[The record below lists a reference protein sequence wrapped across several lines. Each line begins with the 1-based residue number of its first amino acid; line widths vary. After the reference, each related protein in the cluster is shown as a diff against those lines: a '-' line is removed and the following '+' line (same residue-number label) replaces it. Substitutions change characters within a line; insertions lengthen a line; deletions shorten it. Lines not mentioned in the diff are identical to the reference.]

1 MRIIIA
7 GGGTGGHIFPAISI
21 AEEILMRDSENKVLF
36 VGTKRGM
43 ESRVIKNHAIEY
55 ISSGGVVGK
64 GFIGSLKGIAFAIK
78 GFFDSLR
85 IIREFKP
92 DLILGVGGYASGPMV
107 FASWLFMI
115 PTAVCEQNSIPGI
128 TNRILGKFVK
138 RVFASFEES
147 IVFFPRKKTILVGN
161 PVRRYI
167 LMEKDSSRRQN
178 VFTILVFGGS
188 QGSHRLNISVPRAF
202 GILGR
207 KDISLIHQTGYD
219 DLNDVRK
226 AYEWYGIRAEVFS
239 FIEDIGSVYRH
250 SDLVIGRAG
259 AGTIAEITA
268 LGMPSILVPYPFS
281 AYNHQFEN
289 AKSLERAGAAVVIED
304 KDAVPERFAEV
315 LSDLLRRE
323 KLKEMGERA
332 RRLGRPDAAK
342 RIVDEI
348 YKLVGIQD
356 VGCKAQAKTLS

>member
-43 ESRVIKNHAIEY
+43 EARVIKCHAIEF
-55 ISSGGVVGK
+55 ISSEGVVGK
-64 GFIGSLKGIAFAIK
+64 GFIEGLKGVASAIK

-85 IIREFKP
+85 IINEFKP

-107 FASWLFMI
+107 FAACVFMI
-115 PTAVCEQNSIPGI
+115 PTAICEQNSIPGV

-147 IVFFPRKKTILVGN
+147 IKFFPRNKTMVIGN

-167 LMEKDSSRRQN
+167 LMEKDSRLRQN
-178 VFTILVFGGS
+178 GFTVLVFGGS
-188 QGSHRLNISVPRAF
+188 QGSHRLNLSVPKAF

-207 KDISLIHQTGYD
+207 EDVSLVHQTGD
-219 DLNDVRK
+219 NDLDDVRK
-226 AYEWYGIRAEVFS
+226 AYEWYGVRAEVFT
-239 FIEDIGSVYRH
+239 FIEDIGSAYKH

-259 AGTIAEITA
+259 AGTIAELTA
-268 LGMPSILVPYPFS
+268 VGLPSILVPYPFS

-289 AKSLERAGAAVVIED
+289 AKSLERAGAAVLGNFFGLPFSLP
-304 KDAVPERFAEV
+304 KG
-315 LSDLLRRE
+315 RRE
-323 KLKEMGERA
+323 EALFELK
-332 RRLGRPDAAK
+332 
-342 RIVDEI
+342 
-348 YKLVGIQD
+348 
-356 VGCKAQAKTLS
+356 TT

>member
-21 AEEILMRDSENKVLF
+21 AEEILIRDSENKVLF

-43 ESRVIKNHAIEY
+43 ESRVIKNYAIEF
-55 ISSGGVVGK
+55 ISSEGVVGK
-64 GFIGSLKGIAFAIK
+64 GLMEGLRGIASAIR
-78 GFFDSLR
+78 GFFGSLR

-92 DLILGVGGYASGPMV
+92 DLVLGVGGYASGPMV
-107 FASWLFMI
+107 FAASVFMI
-115 PTAVCEQNSIPGI
+115 PTAICEQNSIPGI

-138 RVFASFEES
+138 MVFTSFGES
-147 IVFFPRKKTILVGN
+147 IRFFPRKKAILVGN

-167 LMEKDSSRRQN
+167 LAGENLGRKQSG
-178 VFTILVFGGS
+178 FTVLVFGGS
-188 QGSHRLNISVPRAF
+188 QGSHRLNLSVPKAF

-207 KDISLIHQTGYD
+207 KDISLIHQTGD
-219 DLNDVRK
+219 NDLDNVRK
-226 AYEWYGIRAEVFS
+226 AYEWYGIRAEVFP
-239 FIEDIGSVYRH
+239 FIEDIGSAYKH

-268 LGMPSILVPYPFS
+268 VGVPSILVPYPFS

-304 KDAVPERFAEV
+304 KDAVPERIAEI
-315 LSDLLRRE
+315 LSDLLKRE
-323 KLKEMGERA
+323 KLKQMGERA
-332 RRLGRPDAAK
+332 KSLGKPDAAK

-348 YKLVGIQD
+348 YKLVGIED
-356 VGCKAQAKTLS
+356 AGCKMQVKTLS

>member
-21 AEEILMRDSENKVLF
+21 AEEILMRDSGNEVLF
-36 VGTKRGM
+36 VGTKRGI
-43 ESRVIKNHAIEY
+43 ESRVIKNYAIEF
-55 ISSGGVVGK
+55 ISSAGIVGK
-64 GFIGSLKGIAFAIK
+64 GLIGSLKGIALSIK

-85 IIREFKP
+85 IIWGFKP

-107 FASWLFMI
+107 LASWLFMI
-115 PTAVCEQNSIPGI
+115 PTAICEQNSIPGI

-147 IVFFPRKKTILVGN
+147 IIFFPRKKAILVGN

-167 LMEKDSSRRQN
+167 LMERNPNQERN
-178 VFTILVFGGS
+178 GFTILVFGGS
-188 QGSHRLNISVPRAF
+188 QGSHRLNISVPKAF

-207 KDISLIHQTGYD
+207 KDVFLIHQTGYD
-219 DLNDVRK
+219 DLDDVRK
-226 AYEWYGIRAEVFS
+226 AYEWYGIRADVFP

-268 LGMPSILVPYPFS
+268 LGIPSILVPYPFS

-289 AKSLERAGAAVVIED
+289 AKSLEKAGAAVVIED
-304 KDAVPERFAEV
+304 KDAAPERLAEV
-315 LSDLLRRE
+315 LNDLLRWE

-332 RRLGRPDAAK
+332 RRLGKPDAAK

-348 YKLVGIQD
+348 YKLIGIQD
-356 VGCKAQAKTLS
+356 AGCRAQIKTLL